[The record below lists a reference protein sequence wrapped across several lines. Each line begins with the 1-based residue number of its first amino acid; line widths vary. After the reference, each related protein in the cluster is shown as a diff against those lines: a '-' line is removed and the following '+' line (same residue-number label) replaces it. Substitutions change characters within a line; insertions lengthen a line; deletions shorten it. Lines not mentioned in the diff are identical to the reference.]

1 MRAFDRLFAILIGL
15 ILLAEALLFLGI
27 SLNVG
32 QAPIRTWL
40 DMLGQDR
47 LLALA
52 LFIIFGVLAAYLFS
66 MGLRRRRSY
75 DSIQYSTPMGDV
87 RISVQAI
94 EDLALRASK
103 KVKGVRDADIT
114 VRQTSSGVSL
124 FAEISVSPDISIP
137 EVTSEIRDRLGSYVR
152 ETSGVGVDGVDVTI
166 KKIAADVRSRVE

>member
-1 MRAFDRLFAILIGL
+1 MRAFDRLFTILIGL
-15 ILLAEALLFLGI
+15 ILLAQAVLFLGI
-27 SLNVG
+27 SLSVG
-32 QAPIRTWL
+32 QDSLAAWL

-52 LFIIFGVLAAYLFS
+52 LFIILGVLAAYLFS

-87 RISVQAI
+87 RISIQAI

-103 KVKGVRDADIT
+103 KVKGVREADVS
-114 VRQTSSGVSL
+114 VRQSPSGVTL
-124 FAEISVSPDISIP
+124 FAEISVSPDVSIP
-137 EVTSEIRDRLGSYVR
+137 EVTSEIRDRLGSYIR

-166 KKIAADVRSRVE
+166 KKIAADVRTRVE